1 MQTRWLFRRLAQTLT
16 GVALLLPLS
25 ACGTADNPYDKIT
38 DPPLVEARLHTI
50 TLVSD
55 SAVSSARIREA
66 GYTPVTLPANY
77 RGAVEIEASIQ
88 GVPEAVAAAAQYFK
102 SSRAGAPDVRLLVMP
117 LAAGARSSDETIDET
132 YFRNVLGTGVPPWP
146 LPQPPSD
153 ALRVQ
158 AWTFVVPDV
167 VEANKVLRANGIPVV
182 QPPVGLTTS
191 YLGDHRTLAI
201 RAPDGT
207 VVQLVQTTAQ

>member
-1 MQTRWLFRRLAQTLT
+1 MQTRWLFRWLT
-16 GVALLLPLS
+16 QSLNSVTLLLPLS

-38 DPPLVEARLHTI
+38 DPPLVQARLHTI

-88 GVPEAVAAAAQYFK
+88 GVPEPVAAAAQYFK
-102 SSRAGAPDVRLLVMP
+102 SSRAAAPDVRLLVMP
-117 LAAGARSSDETIDET
+117 LAAGARSSDETFDET

-146 LPQPPSD
+146 LPQPPDMSAMVNVRA
-153 ALRVQ
+153 ALL
-158 AWTFVVPDV
+158 P
-167 VEANKVLRANGIPVV
+167 E
-182 QPPVGLTTS
+182 
-191 YLGDHRTLAI
+191 
-201 RAPDGT
+201 
-207 VVQLVQTTAQ
+207 